1 MDDLT
6 ESGMK
11 NDERKKVMREG
22 WAEGEE
28 RGIIC
33 SVEIFPPAAVIKH
46 AHAPL

>member
-1 MDDLT
+1 MDYRT

-11 NDERKKVMREG
+11 NEERKKVMREG
-22 WAEGEE
+22 WEGRKE

-46 AHAPL
+46 THAPL